1 MTLREFLAHVGLGIV
16 LIFILYLFGYIRP
29 NKENLPFM
37 VEKNQKTTDKTQTPN
52 TTIPITNKTT
62 DKTQTPNT
70 TIPITNKTTDKTQT
84 PNTTIPITNKT
95 TEVAKN
101 TTSITKII
109 IFFIFF
115 IIILIFYLAYK
126 YYQDQNQLNQYQD
139 VEEHWTSK
147 DQYQDDEEL
156 DYKKLKI
163 RKDLILLS
171 DQINSF
177 MKKYDFYHSIFYEL
191 KKIKDF
197 LDFKFFL
204 FSNEK
209 LKNLLDH
216 LKDIE
221 KILIQIY
228 ITKRKTNNI
237 DYKFNIDYMLLM
249 TYDQMVT
256 ILKEKYGT
264 VKGDYFLD
272 KQCTKFNPFIKRAQ
286 EGLHIHHIKENE
298 RTGLSIPKYAK
309 NAPFEYQKSKNL
321 VYCDLLEH
329 FLLHCKIWDHSKNPL
344 QIDIDV
350 GKSGAFSLLRRL
362 EDDFYRK
369 TAQRIYSQEEFRK
382 CNSFFQSL
390 KIYSHNN

>member
-1 MTLREFLAHVGLGIV
+1 MI
-16 LIFILYLFGYIRP
+16 
-29 NKENLPFM
+29 
-37 VEKNQKTTDKTQTPN
+37 
-52 TTIPITNKTT
+52 
-62 DKTQTPNT
+62 
-70 TIPITNKTTDKTQT
+70 
-84 PNTTIPITNKT
+84 
-95 TEVAKN
+95 
-101 TTSITKII
+101 SITKII
-109 IFFIFF
+109 ILFIFF
-115 IIILIFYLAYK
+115 IILIFYIA
-126 YYQDQNQLNQYQD
+126 D
-139 VEEHWTSK
+139 
-147 DQYQDDEEL
+147 
-156 DYKKLKI
+156 KKLKI
-163 RKDLILLS
+163 KEDLILLS

-177 MKKYDFYHSIFYEL
+177 MKKYDCFCHSIFYEL
-191 KKIKDF
+191 KKIKHF

-228 ITKRKTNNI
+228 ITKRKTNNT

-264 VKGDYFLD
+264 VNGDYFLD

-298 RTGLSIPKYAK
+298 MRGLSKPEYAR
-309 NAPFEYQKSKNL
+309 NASFEYQKSKNL
-321 VYCDLLEH
+321 VYCDVLEH

-344 QIDIDV
+344 QIDV
-350 GKSGAFSLLRRL
+350 GKQGAESLLRFL
-362 EDDFYRK
+362 KDVFYKKKIHHLDWKRK
-369 TAQRIYSQEEFRK
+369 AAQRIYSQKKEFLK
-382 CNSFFQSL
+382 CHRFFKSL